1 MSANKLVI
9 NSDKTPLLVMGI
21 KASNKRRGE
30 VTLEAGPCYWAQK
43 TESFLGNHICEDL
56 KWKEHVLGSD
66 QSLVRQLTS
75 RVNGLLKVAA
85 RATFS
90 TRLSVANVIFMS
102 KLCYL
107 IQPWGGAEG
116 YLLNS
121 LQILQNRAARAVT
134 RMFWFT
140 PTMHLSKECNWLSV
154 KQLVFYHRVLM
165 TFKIVQNKTPMYL
178 YQKMNTT
185 HPCMTRQAN
194 GGGIRFR

>member
-9 NSDKTPLLVMGI
+9 NSDKTHLLVMGT
-21 KASNKRRGE
+21 KATNKRRGE

-85 RATFS
+85 RAAFS

-107 IQPWGGAEG
+107 IQLWGGAES

-134 RMFWFT
+134 RM
-140 PTMHLSKECNWLSV
+140 
-154 KQLVFYHRVLM
+154 LM
-165 TFKIVQNKTPMYL
+165 TFKIVQNKTSMYL

-194 GGGIRFR
+194 GAGIRFR